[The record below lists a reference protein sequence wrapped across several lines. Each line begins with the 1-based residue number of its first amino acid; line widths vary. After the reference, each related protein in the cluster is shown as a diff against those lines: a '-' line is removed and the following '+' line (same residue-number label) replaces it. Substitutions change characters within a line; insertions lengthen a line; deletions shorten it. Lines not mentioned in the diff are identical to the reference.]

1 MQTHNILYVQTDI
14 FSKYSD
20 LFDGGIGCLKDFEAH
35 LVLKPDAIPSI
46 DPCRKVPFRLVE
58 L

>member
-1 MQTHNILYVQTDI
+1 MQTDI